1 MEYRRF
7 LLFSLIFLTLTKWL
21 IYREW
26 CFSWLWQWFTLLVYT
41 YVRSFF
47 QRHEKVMRF
56 TLKNPRFLQ
65 CIDYQNAR
73 KTEFLGCQSQ
83 EWCFC
88 SVIWP
93 DFTEIIPNFSS
104 GLFRTFPDNVGL
116 PKKSRVQS
124 QSPTGR
130 LRWGEV
136 GEGEG
141 PWQVAVEGKLLN
153 INQKRHPPPS
163 RYDGEE
169 GALIYSFRWSW
180 PPRLRDSVVSF

>member
-1 MEYRRF
+1 MTDLQRMMF
-7 LLFSLIFLTLTKWL
+7 FLTLAMIHPTCLHLCTK
-21 IYREW
+21 
-26 CFSWLWQWFTLLVYT
+26 LL
-41 YVRSFF
+41 S
-47 QRHEKVMRF
+47 K
-56 TLKNPRFLQ
+56 
-65 CIDYQNAR
+65 AR
-73 KTEFLGCQSQ
+73 KGDAIHPEKSALFTIYWLSERKKNGIFRLSKSGMM
-83 EWCFC
+83 FC

-93 DFTEIIPNFSS
+93 DFTEIIPNFSA
-104 GLFRTFPDNVGL
+104 GLFLAFPDNVGL

-130 LRWGEV
+130 LRW
-136 GEGEG
+136 GEG